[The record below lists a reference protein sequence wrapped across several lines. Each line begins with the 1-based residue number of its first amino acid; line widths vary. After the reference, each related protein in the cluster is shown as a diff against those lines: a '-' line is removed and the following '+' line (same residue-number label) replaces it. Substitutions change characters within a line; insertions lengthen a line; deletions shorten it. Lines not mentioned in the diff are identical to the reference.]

1 MSKITIN
8 AILAVLR
15 LALALIAKV
24 IRLLYS
30 VADLVD
36 DGCINASVSRPDW
49 MLTLMSVIS
58 SLETIGLHASNI
70 EDEVYKSSIPST
82 NVKD

>member
-30 VADLVD
+30 VSDLVD

-49 MLTLMSVIS
+49 MVTLASVIS
-58 SLETIGLHASNI
+58 SLETIGMHASNI
-70 EDEVYKSSIPST
+70 EDEVYKTSIPPT

>member
-30 VADLVD
+30 VSDLVD

-49 MLTLMSVIS
+49 MVTLASVIS
-58 SLETIGLHASNI
+58 SLETIGMHTSSI
-70 EDEVYKSSIPST
+70 EDEVYKTSIPST